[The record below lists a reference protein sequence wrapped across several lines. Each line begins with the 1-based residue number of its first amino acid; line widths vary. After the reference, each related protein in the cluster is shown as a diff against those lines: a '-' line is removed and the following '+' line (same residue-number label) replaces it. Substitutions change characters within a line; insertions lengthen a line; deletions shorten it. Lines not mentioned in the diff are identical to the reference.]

1 MTPEQMVYLVL
12 AVGGAVGSAYW
23 RFSTIISKVR
33 DELAAHKLHTAET
46 YVTKTGMQEQTQA
59 IMKAIDSVAERLDG
73 MNSRLDRVFE
83 AKPVRRA
90 S

>member
-1 MTPEQMVYLVL
+1 MSAEQMVYLVL
-12 AVGGAVGSAYW
+12 AVAGAVGGFYW
-23 RFSTIISKVR
+23 RVSSLVGATK

-83 AKPVRRA
+83 AKPARRA